1 MSTKITN
8 EIFESYRTEQK
19 EIKEAKE
26 FLESKNF
33 YTDCM
38 WHTKDVTDIY
48 DCSDEEAYQIL
59 DLVLG
64 SDCSQTF
71 ERIDI
76 QASMMDIK
84 RKEDSDE

>member
-1 MSTKITN
+1 
-8 EIFESYRTEQK
+8 
-19 EIKEAKE
+19 
-26 FLESKNF
+26 
-33 YTDCM
+33 M